1 MKKNIKCLAA
11 KEGFIDFLSKS
22 LEENKPEKI
31 KDWVQERLI
40 NKNPGVDHEG
50 KVGFFEAEKELLLFY
65 LEKGNID
72 KIKQLF
78 KVFDDLNNEG
88 IKRIE
93 FKIFTDV
100 FEEKKD
106 LLTNHP
112 EYKNLL
118 KNVVEC
124 TFDKL
129 ADKSDA
135 DLIAKYNI
143 VQTLLDESP
152 LLGVDE
158 GAPSST

>member
-22 LEENKPEKI
+22 LDENKPEKI
-31 KDWVQERLI
+31 KDWVQKRLI
-40 NKNPGVDHEG
+40 DKNPEVDHEG

-78 KVFDDLNNEG
+78 KVFDDFNSEG
-88 IKRIE
+88 LKRIQ

-100 FEEKKD
+100 FEDKKD
-106 LLTNHP
+106 LLTNHL
-112 EYKNLL
+112 EYKHLL
-118 KNVVEC
+118 KKVVEC

-129 ADKSDA
+129 ANKSDA
-135 DLIAKYNI
+135 DLIAKRSM

-158 GAPSST
+158 AGSSAT